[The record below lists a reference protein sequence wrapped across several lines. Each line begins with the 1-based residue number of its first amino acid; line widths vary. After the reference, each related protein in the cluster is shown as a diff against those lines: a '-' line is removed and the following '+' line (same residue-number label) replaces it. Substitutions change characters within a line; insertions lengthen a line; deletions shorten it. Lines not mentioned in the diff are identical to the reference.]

1 MATKVIVCPE
11 CESPLVPGRFS
22 CQSCGVVVAAV
33 ASEIRSFARAEP
45 TVPPVLEPSA
55 PESVLEPADREPF
68 AYADGDEVDAPADVD
83 EDEPLT
89 SALDP
94 ADDPVDLEPAAFT
107 ADAPVATTEPAWP
120 AASAEPAAATV
131 PAAPAWPAQPAWPPA
146 PVGPPT
152 PEPALRTPAGAYL
165 PPSAVLPPGD
175 ALPAKDGA
183 GNGSAPR
190 RSLMERFAF
199 GEEDGPWGLPAELPG
214 RTIALGAALAG
225 LGFLLPW
232 AEVVIGSNG
241 VGGFLDQWG
250 MAGPGHWLLLLAL
263 IAIGGLAVAG
273 ERTSVKVGTST
284 ASILLGAVLLGLTFP
299 YVMGPFRETVG
310 VYVTLAGA
318 IVMIAGGLIARGEPR
333 HATGG
338 ETV

>member
-33 ASEIRSFARAEP
+33 ASETRSFARAEP
-45 TVPPVLEPSA
+45 TVPPVLEPFA
-55 PESVLEPADREPF
+55 PESTLHPEDPAAF
-68 AYADGDEVDAPADVD
+68 AYGDEVDAPADVN
-83 EDEPLT
+83 EDEPLV

-94 ADDPVDLEPAAFT
+94 ADNDVAIEPAAFT
-107 ADAPVATTEPAWP
+107 ADAPAVTTEPAWP
-120 AASAEPAAATV
+120 AASAQPAAAIV
-131 PAAPAWPAQPAWPPA
+131 PVAPAWPAQTAWPPA
-146 PVGPPT
+146 PVGPLA

-183 GNGSAPR
+183 GNGSAPP
-190 RSLMERFAF
+190 RSVMERFAL

-232 AEVVIGSNG
+232 AEVVIGSGG

-250 MAGPGHWLLLLAL
+250 LAGPGHWVLLLAL

-284 ASILLGAVLLGLTFP
+284 ASIVLGAVLLGLAFP

-318 IVMIAGGLIARGEPR
+318 FIMIAGGLIARIEPR